1 MASTYFPSSQSI
13 AQIAWPSERISTR
26 LCDKCNHLIYLDAPL
41 LDFHTILERSRSGYN
56 PTPSERKA
64 YLGMLD
70 EARYEIERRETELRR
85 LQEMIPRLE
94 EQIQLLQAY
103 EAGIK
108 HIISPIQS
116 LPLEILGV
124 IFQYVCCGK
133 DATDIANW
141 CRFGSKNRL
150 PTYDVSRVCIRWN
163 KFVTSMPLLWTS
175 FGSSSSSSVSDAF
188 VQTFIER
195 SRSNLIDFN
204 LSNHTSSRKYTP
216 SPLVAHCNRWCHVS
230 IAGSASVIMNSFLLP
245 LVNKEPLSNL
255 LSLHLDH
262 CNRPR
267 QLVQLPI
274 IFPSLKLLVIRGLSV
289 IFGSP
294 QYTVT
299 TLRLSRV
306 NCTNA
311 LLFLHYFPNIESIEL
326 GHISAGDPRKC
337 APVVFDKART
347 LTLIFRLEN
356 AFLAVIKFPHL
367 TRLSLD
373 NSRMKEFEFQPILS
387 LLDQSQCALTSLSI
401 KDVSIRYEELL
412 QLCRRLPSL
421 THLDVKEPITIYRRA
436 NTMRWILELL
446 ATPRHPGLQPEGLH
460 KAIVDEKPVSLSN
473 DNNENLELEREDE
486 LDMGQQDHNAADA
499 DGYLSYYEKEDYN
512 RNLRELLLPQLVE
525 LSLVLRPRNEL
536 LLDLVHSRRPML
548 EYSPESDPRTLTD
561 RACLRKLH
569 IRYPQPH
576 SRNPKVL
583 EHFKALQESLRLFE
597 EGGLEVEIEIPV
609 LYS

>member
-1 MASTYFPSSQSI
+1 MNSCTCYNLNVHFLNTFVHFASSKKHGFSSSSWEGRVREEGHRRESNPGPRYGAGRWALGPGRCLCATVPSFLHSRSAYFPSSQSI
-13 AQIAWPSERISTR
+13 GQIAWPSERISTR

-56 PTPSERKA
+56 PTPSDRKA

-70 EARYEIERRETELRR
+70 EARYEIERRETDLRR

-175 FGSSSSSSVSDAF
+175 FGSSSSNSVSDAF

-216 SPLVAHCNRWCHVS
+216 SPLVAHYNRWCHVS

-255 LSLHLDH
+255 LSLRLDH

-289 IFGSP
+289 ILGVLTIRSP
-294 QYTVT
+294 
-299 TLRLSRV
+299 
-306 NCTNA
+306 
-311 LLFLHYFPNIESIEL
+311 P
-326 GHISAGDPRKC
+326 SA
-337 APVVFDKART
+337 
-347 LTLIFRLEN
+347 
-356 AFLAVIKFPHL
+356 
-367 TRLSLD
+367 
-373 NSRMKEFEFQPILS
+373 FQ
-387 LLDQSQCALTSLSI
+387 
-401 KDVSIRYEELL
+401 E
-412 QLCRRLPSL
+412 
-421 THLDVKEPITIYRRA
+421 
-436 NTMRWILELL
+436 
-446 ATPRHPGLQPEGLH
+446 
-460 KAIVDEKPVSLSN
+460 
-473 DNNENLELEREDE
+473 
-486 LDMGQQDHNAADA
+486 
-499 DGYLSYYEKEDYN
+499 
-512 RNLRELLLPQLVE
+512 
-525 LSLVLRPRNEL
+525 
-536 LLDLVHSRRPML
+536 
-548 EYSPESDPRTLTD
+548 
-561 RACLRKLH
+561 
-569 IRYPQPH
+569 
-576 SRNPKVL
+576 
-583 EHFKALQESLRLFE
+583 
-597 EGGLEVEIEIPV
+597 
-609 LYS
+609 